1 MSRARFGRGTKVRFW
16 GACVHMDRIGFIVVY
31 LAAATA
37 AVILFNAN
45 SGAGELAIAVW
56 AIASVLLGWG
66 TGQLSLAL
74 LAFLAIPFAIP
85 FGYPDNY
92 QYSEPLPIWW
102 SVAICALFSAGLVFL
117 SALMKLIVYARRR

>member
-1 MSRARFGRGTKVRFW
+1 MARI
-16 GACVHMDRIGFIVVY
+16 AFIAVY
-31 LAAATA
+31 LAGAAA

-45 SGAGELAIAVW
+45 TGSGELAIAIW

-66 TGQLSLAL
+66 TGQPGFAL

-85 FGYPDNY
+85 FGYPDDY

-102 SVAICALFSAGLVFL
+102 GVAICAFFSAGLTFL
-117 SALMKLIVYARRR
+117 IALVKRIAETAQRK

>member
-1 MSRARFGRGTKVRFW
+1 MARI
-16 GACVHMDRIGFIVVY
+16 AFIMVY
-31 LAAATA
+31 LAAAAA

-45 SGAGELAIAVW
+45 IGAGEWAIAIW

-66 TGQLSLAL
+66 TGQPILAPLAL
-74 LAFLAIPFAIP
+74 LAIPFAIP

-102 SVAICALFSAGLVFL
+102 GVAICTFFSAGLIFL
-117 SALMKLIVYARRR
+117 AALVKRTSDLRRHGRDPSPQ